1 MCCLWSHEMARQ
13 DIIEHLKLITSL
25 LTANVNYH
33 HSRKA
38 FTLLLAHPLSVVTT
52 LVLQLVSELN
62 SYMGQTSI
70 VNSQ

>member
-1 MCCLWSHEMARQ
+1 M
-13 DIIEHLKLITSL
+13 EHLKLITLL
-25 LTANVNYH
+25 LTANVNYL

-52 LVLQLVSELN
+52 LALQLVSELN
-62 SYMGQTSI
+62 SNMGPTSF